1 MNMIKSTLKLTL
13 ILYLCVAL
21 SGVFILS
28 ATARITPKE
37 GGEDTTLI
45 TIEKGDTL
53 WDLCQEYLK
62 DPLRWRELSKYN
74 DFTNP
79 DLIYPGEKL
88 RIPIAMVKEM
98 KEDIDDQTK
107 DLQLDLQAA
116 NEEAKALQEKL
127 DASEK
132 RLEELKKEL
141 EKAAK
146 KAEALEKEL
155 KAQEKLIKD
164 AVSKSADNVNS
175 VVRKELAAAQEEIL
189 KKITQTNRR
198 INAVEKSIAGH
209 NTAVEAIGKQLTSVN
224 QNVESMLKQIEMNQ
238 QTLEEIKMAID
249 EAEGVHENLSSSKR
263 AIVFITT
270 LLPLESVGLLSTLSV
285 DVVVSKFNL
294 YH

>member
-21 SGVFILS
+21 SGVYILS

-45 TIEKGDTL
+45 TIVKGDTL
-53 WDLCQEYLK
+53 WDLCQEHLK

-79 DLIYPGEKL
+79 NLIYPGESL
-88 RIPIAMVKEM
+88 RIPVAMM
-98 KEDIDDQTK
+98 NDIEEEVDDEVQTLILEK
-107 DLQLDLQAA
+107 NTLTAEGA
-116 NEEAKALQEKL
+116 ALQEKL
-127 DASEK
+127 DDASK
-132 RLEELKKEL
+132 QISKLKMDL

-164 AVSKSADNVNS
+164 AVNKSADNVNS
-175 VVRKELAAAQEEIL
+175 VVKKEIAAAQEEIL

-198 INAVEKSIAGH
+198 INAVEKAITEH
-209 NTAVEAIGKQLTSVN
+209 KTAAEAIGKQLTSVN
-224 QNVESMLKQIEMNQ
+224 QNIESMVKQIEMNH
-238 QTLEEIKMAID
+238 QTLKEIKMAID
-249 EAEGVHENLSSSKR
+249 DAEGLHENLSSSKR
-263 AIVFITT
+263 AIVFISTVA
-270 LLPLESVGLLSTLSV
+270 VGIGWFVINTIGGRSGE
-285 DVVVSKFNL
+285 
-294 YH
+294 

>member
-21 SGVFILS
+21 SGVYILS
-28 ATARITPKE
+28 ASARITPKE

-53 WDLCQEYLK
+53 WDLCQEHLK

-88 RIPIAMVKEM
+88 RIPVAMIKDME
-98 KEDIDDQTK
+98 KDIDDQTEDFQLK
-107 DLQLDLQAA
+107 LQTA
-116 NEEAKALQEKL
+116 NEEAKALQDKL

-132 RLEELKKEL
+132 QLEELKKEL

-146 KAEALEKEL
+146 KAEALEAEL

-164 AVSKSADNVNS
+164 AVNKSADNVNS
-175 VVRKELAAAQEEIL
+175 VVKIEIAAAQEEIL

-198 INAVEKSIAGH
+198 INAVEKSITGH
-209 NTAVEAIGKQLTSVN
+209 NAAVEAIGKQLTSVN
-224 QNVESMLKQIEMNQ
+224 QNAESMLKQIEMNQ
-238 QTLEEIKMAID
+238 QALKEIKMIID

-263 AIVFITT
+263 AIVFVATVAAGIGWFVINTIGGRSG
-270 LLPLESVGLLSTLSV
+270 E
-285 DVVVSKFNL
+285 
-294 YH
+294 